1 MRKLVTVFLCMVLIA
16 LQLNA
21 QNRTITGKI
30 TDPDGKS
37 IAGASVR
44 VKGTT
49 QGVSSNDEG
58 AFSIS
63 VPTSAKTLLVSYIG
77 MQEQEVKIGTT
88 ATLNVQL
95 QPGDKSLDE
104 VVVVGYQSVKKKD
117 LNGAISVIGNKELAQ
132 KPISNFTQLLQGK
145 TAGLQVVGQS
155 GQPGAA
161 GFIRIRGT
169 GSINASNEPLI
180 MIDGI
185 QVTSTAFGLLN
196 PNDIENV
203 SVLKDASA
211 AAIYGSRAANG
222 VLVVTTKSGKAG
234 VAQVRYSYQRG
245 FVSLQELPNVQL
257 MNSQEKLQWEFN
269 AALTNPVIDSMITNR
284 ISNGQFP
291 AGSTLFNLNG
301 TQRQGVWDLASSRGA
316 GDWRNF
322 YLQNGKTESHEVS
335 ISGATDKMKYFFSV
349 NKFDETGIV
358 YKNYRNRIGARLNV
372 EYKATDWLTTGLNV
386 STAYVNEYQTREL
399 FNSQA
404 PWTAYFLTNPYEP
417 VYLPNGSYN
426 LTMQGFSA
434 LEGQDNNTF
443 YNNRLSTFATGFL
456 EGKFFKHLTLKS
468 VVAMNYNTLMAES
481 YLQPLSNLANILG
494 YNSKTDNGNQ
504 DLNTVFT
511 NTAVW
516 NQSINNKHNINA
528 LVGQEFTKNNFYSW
542 LLENRN
548 LPTASVNTAE
558 NGSLPQRATTSRTQ
572 WSIISYF
579 ASLGYDYNKTY
590 GIKLNARRDGS
601 SRFGANNRFA
611 NFWAVSGWWNAKNE
625 KFLTDNSII
634 SDLKVRGSIGTAGT
648 VPNAFYG
655 SLGTYA
661 LNAAYNNIPA
671 AVPNQ
676 LANPDLTW
684 ETNKNWD
691 LGLEF
696 GILKN
701 RITGTVDYYNRQTN
715 DLLFNQPVS
724 LATGFSSVLSNI
736 GSLTNKGFEITLNGE
751 IIRKKD
757 LVWSVSVNYTSNNN
771 KVNSLISDN
780 IPSSNSTRLV
790 IGQPLNTFFLVRWAG
805 INPANGKNQYYKA
818 SDNSITE
825 TYSASDAVLLT
836 GKSPLA
842 KFFGSVSSNLTYKN
856 FDFSLQFYYT
866 GGNYTYN
873 SQYQNNLADGGG
885 ASVGFRPQYTA
896 SNNYWKKAG
905 DIASF
910 PSLTDPSQKQN
921 LSTDKYLE
929 KANYVTLRDIVVA
942 YNLPMSLAKKAKIN
956 GVRFYVQGTNLFL
969 NTKFNGL
976 PEVGILNRENGTP
989 VQPGIQNLYG
999 YPSSKAVTVGLDI
1012 KF

>member
-1 MRKLVTVFLCMVLIA
+1 MRKLVTLFLCVVLSA
-16 LQLNA
+16 LQLSA

-49 QGVSSNDEG
+49 QGVSANDQG
-58 AFSIS
+58 AFTIS

-88 ATLNVQL
+88 PTLNVQL
-95 QPGDKSLDE
+95 LPVDKSLDE
-104 VVVVGYQSVKKKD
+104 VVVVGYQAVKRKD
-117 LNGAISVIGNKELAQ
+117 LNGAISTIGSKELAQ

-145 TAGLQVVGQS
+145 TAGLQVVGSS

-185 QVTSTAFGLLN
+185 QVSSTAFGLIN

-245 FVSLQELPNVQL
+245 FVSLQELPNVAL
-257 MNSQEKLQWEFN
+257 MNSQEKLQWEFD
-269 AALTNPVIDSMITNR
+269 AALTNPIVDSMISNR
-284 ISNGQFP
+284 ISSGQFP
-291 AGSTLFNLNG
+291 AGSTLFNLSSA
-301 TQRQGVWDLASSRGA
+301 QRQGIWDLASSRGA

-322 YLQNGKTESHEVS
+322 YLQDGKTESHEVS
-335 ISGATDKMKYFFSV
+335 ISGATEKMKYYFSV

-358 YKNYRNRIGARLNV
+358 YRNYRNRIGARLNV
-372 EYKATDWLTTGLNV
+372 EYKANDWLTTGLNV
-386 STAYVNEYQTREL
+386 STAFTNEYQTREL

-404 PWTAYFLTNPYEP
+404 PWTGYFLTNPYEP
-417 VYLPNGSYN
+417 VYLPGGAYN
-426 LTMQGFSA
+426 LTFQGFSP

-443 YNNRLSTFATGFL
+443 YNNRLSTFANGFV
-456 EGKFFKHLTLKS
+456 EGKFFKHLTVRS
-468 VVAMNYNTLMAES
+468 VVAMNYNTLLAES

-511 NTAVW
+511 NTANW
-516 NQSINNKHNINA
+516 NQSINNKHNINF
-528 LVGQEFTKNNFYSW
+528 LVGQEFSKNNFYSW

-548 LPTASVNTAE
+548 LPTSSVNTAD
-558 NGSLPQRATTSRTQ
+558 NGSLPQRASTSRAQ

-590 GIKLNARRDGS
+590 GVKLSARRDGS

-611 NFWAVSGWWNAKNE
+611 NFWAISGWWNAKNE
-625 KFLTDNSII
+625 KFLANNSFI

-648 VPNAFYG
+648 VPNQFYG

-661 LNAAYNNIPA
+661 LNANYNNTPA
-671 AVPNQ
+671 AVPSQ
-676 LANPDLTW
+676 IANPDLTW
-684 ETNKNWD
+684 ETNRNWD

-696 GILKN
+696 GILNN
-701 RITGTVDYYNRQTN
+701 RITGTVDYYNKQTN

-736 GSLTNKGFEITLNGE
+736 GSLTNKGFEITLNGD

-757 LVWSVSVNYTSNNN
+757 LVWSVSVNYTNNDN
-771 KVNSLISDN
+771 KVTSLISDN

-805 INPANGKNQYYKA
+805 INPANGKRQYYKA
-818 SDNSITE
+818 DNSITE
-825 TYSASDAVLLT
+825 TYSPSDAVLLE

-842 KFFGSVSSNLTYKN
+842 KFFGGISSNLRYKD
-856 FDFSLQFYYT
+856 FDFSVQFYYT

-873 SQYQNNLADGGG
+873 SQYQNNIADGGG
-885 ASVGFRPQYTA
+885 ASVGLRPQYTA
-896 SNNYWKKAG
+896 SNNYWRKAG
-905 DIASF
+905 DNASL
-910 PSLTDPSQKQN
+910 PSLTDPTQKQN
-921 LSTDKYLE
+921 LTTDKYLE
-929 KANYVTLRDIVVA
+929 KANYVTLRDLVVA

-956 GVRFYVQGTNLFL
+956 GVRFYIQGTNLFI
-969 NTKFNGL
+969 NTKFNGV

-989 VQPGIQNLYG
+989 VQPGVQNLYG